1 MNETLQQFCQRILPA
16 VQAGAEGKEIEFKYS
31 MVSHSKWEKK
41 DGLGFGKEFEYRIA
55 QPKATPLP
63 ITPEMWAMINPKYK
77 WAYFQHG
84 CIIFSASKPG
94 WDDETRWFTS
104 KGTGDFC
111 ESPLA
116 IDTTGIVPE
125 LSLTERQNDD
135 DSSSEH
141 EDVSYECKIVNCGVF
156 DVSDP
161 VCAALDEMIKSFIQ
175 AASEASSDEEQR
187 PPSDMA
193 GKELEKELRSGNGSA
208 THHIGDMPYKK
219 IGDFWYL
226 WEEGVGWKRSTLPI
240 DVIVNHAKKLS

>member
-63 ITPEMWAMINPKYK
+63 ITPEMWAMIDPKYK

-116 IDTTGIVPE
+116 INTTGVVPE
-125 LSLTERQNDD
+125 LSMTERPKSADEALKQAMANESRAIKKVIIDGGC
-135 DSSSEH
+135 
-141 EDVSYECKIVNCGVF
+141 DVHGA
-156 DVSDP
+156 DVH
-161 VCAALDEMIKSFIQ
+161 V
-175 AASEASSDEEQR
+175 DEESLLER
-187 PPSDMA
+187 ALKLAESAEDLSRKVKNENSRNIGIA
-193 GKELEKELRSGNGSA
+193 GYMYIYQDK
-208 THHIGDMPYKK
+208 M
-219 IGDFWYL
+219 
-226 WEEGVGWKRSTLPI
+226 
-240 DVIVNHAKKLS
+240 